1 MKPERTF
8 RFGYTEKEMADSFL
22 DLLKSP
28 EGLPGIGSF
37 KAVYREVSCHQ
48 GRPDFIALR
57 YKGRLRS
64 TRLPQA
70 MGIVGPA
77 ILTVLKPSAPRTL
90 SYLVSHSEFSEDSI
104 RRLLRQ
110 LLASGHVKRTETASY
125 SLGSVATQ
133 LQTELWAF
141 ELKLDNP
148 KRAVFQAQQSRLYA
162 NRAVIVVPPG
172 QESHYLRYRM
182 TMKRWNIG
190 LATFDPDNCIFKISR
205 RGRNTRAIS
214 PQHQL
219 YALSQISSGG
229 HHT

>member
-1 MKPERTF
+1 
-8 RFGYTEKEMADSFL
+8 MADSFL
-22 DLLKSP
+22 YLLTSP

-37 KAVYREVSCHQ
+37 NAVYPEVSCHQ

-57 YKGRLRS
+57 YKDCLQS
-64 TRLPQA
+64 TRLPEA

-77 ILTVLKPSAPRTL
+77 ILTILKPKAPRTL

-110 LLASGHVKRTETASY
+110 LVASGHVKRTETASY
-125 SLGSVATQ
+125 SLGGVATQ

-162 NRAVIVVPPG
+162 NRAVIVVPPR
-172 QESHYLRYRM
+172 QESHYLKYKM

-190 LATFDPDNCIFKISR
+190 LATFDPDNGIFKISR
-205 RGRNTRAIS
+205 RCRNTRAIS
-214 PQHQL
+214 PQHQI
-219 YALSQISSGG
+219 YALSQINSGG
-229 HHT
+229 HHTGSWGQI